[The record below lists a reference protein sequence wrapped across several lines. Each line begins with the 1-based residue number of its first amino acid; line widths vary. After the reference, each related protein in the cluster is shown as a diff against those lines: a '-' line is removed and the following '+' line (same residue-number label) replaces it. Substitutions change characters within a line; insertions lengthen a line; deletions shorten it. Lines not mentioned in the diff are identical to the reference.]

1 MSCGWISPS
10 PCFKKQGET
19 AEWHCSLM
27 IIVDWRVGLMLCE
40 ETCGETF
47 SLFRLLVRLLIHV
60 FLLFKAGSAPNPVNA
75 AVRRQS
81 FKQEFCKVFTK
92 HVPAKTLKCHFDW
105 KKNRFPFLF
114 TFWAVET
121 LSLILWERET
131 VLYFSWNVL
140 AFHGLPLLTLVVRNL
155 WLDSRSPPKLRS

>member
-1 MSCGWISPS
+1 MCCGWISLC

-75 AVRRQS
+75 AVRRHS

-105 KKNRFPFLF
+105 KKKLLPFSFHVLSSGNFKPYFVRERLF
-114 TFWAVET
+114 FILVEMFWHFKVCHYWHW
-121 LSLILWERET
+121 SLENW
-131 VLYFSWNVL
+131 
-140 AFHGLPLLTLVVRNL
+140 G
-155 WLDSRSPPKLRS
+155 